1 MRKRRQ
7 SVVWLPADINN
18 RLNSAPLP
26 ATIGRDSSTIVKAFT
41 ANPLGA
47 VALTEEIPIV
57 RDFTK
62 NNAVIDES
70 LADLEDSGYRLRRIV
85 GKLFFLMN
93 QDPAA
98 VDGDAT
104 SVKVTAGFI
113 IRRMA
118 TDGTSQA
125 STTAN
130 GLDINTCT
138 LDNIADPWIWRR
150 AWVFSNRV
158 TNAQFTND
166 IFPGTNV
173 DGYGSAL
180 DGPHVDAKTARV
192 VGPEERLYLSVT
204 TEGLNGNAQGAPSL
218 ILMFGDL
225 RVLAS
230 MRTSVGNRR
239 NASR

>member
-1 MRKRRQ
+1 MRKRRAP
-7 SVVWLPADINN
+7 VVWLPADINN
-18 RLNSAPLP
+18 RLNSAPVP
-26 ATIGRDSSTIVKAFT
+26 ATNGRDSATIIKAFT

-47 VALTEEIPIV
+47 VQLAEEIPIV

-62 NNAVIDES
+62 INAVIDES

-104 SVKVTAGFI
+104 SIKVTAGFI
-113 IRRMA
+113 IRRMNP
-118 TDGTSQA
+118 DGTSQA
-125 STTAN
+125 ALNAN
-130 GLDINTCT
+130 GQDISPTN
-138 LDNIADPWIWRR
+138 LDNITDPWIWRR
-150 AWVFSNRV
+150 SWIFSNRV
-158 TNAQFTND
+158 TNNQFTND

-180 DGPHVDAKTARV
+180 DGPHVDAKTART
-192 VGPEERLYLSVT
+192 VGPEERLFLSVSS
-204 TEGLNGNAQGAPSL
+204 EGLNGNAQGQPAL
-218 ILMFGDL
+218 FLMFGDL

-230 MRTSVGNRR
+230 MRTTVGNRR